1 MYYLNSFSMG
11 NFVIVEDKSIL
22 INESTVLDLYKKLIK
37 NENPSAEE
45 NERILQRF
53 RELVNHNNTNGT
65 KMP

>member
-11 NFVIVEDKSIL
+11 KFVIVEDKSIL